1 MTDEM
6 SPNQQLREALRLEFD
21 RELYEFYGRETRRG
35 QDYLIWKLVSSPW
48 PGHVIGKRWE
58 RLA

>member
-1 MTDEM
+1 MTGEM
-6 SPNQQLREALRLEFD
+6 SQNQQVREAYRREFG
-21 RELYEFYGRETRRG
+21 RELYEFYCRETRRG

-48 PGHVIGKRWE
+48 PGHAIGNQWE